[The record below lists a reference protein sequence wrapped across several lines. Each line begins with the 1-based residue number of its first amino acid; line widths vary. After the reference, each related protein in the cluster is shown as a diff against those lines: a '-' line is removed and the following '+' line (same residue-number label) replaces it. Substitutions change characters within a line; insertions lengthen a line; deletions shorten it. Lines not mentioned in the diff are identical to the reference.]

1 MVANN
6 GKFQIMFLGLK
17 IDNSKITF
25 AIENKQIK
33 CKREVK
39 LLQITIDEKLTF
51 TKCIANIC
59 SVTNNRLR
67 ALARIRVFL
76 SMEQTKYLPKTYIMS
91 TFKYCSLTW
100 MFCNETSNSQINKIY
115 KRTLRLVYEM
125 EGANLED
132 LLLKDN
138 LWNVHENNIHTLL
151 IEIYKSRNN
160 LNPPIMKDFF
170 WIEKNSI
177 WSPK

>member
-115 KRTLRLVYEM
+115 ERTLRLVYEM
-125 EGANLED
+125 EDANLED
-132 LLLKDN
+132 LLLKEN
-138 LWNVHENNIHTLL
+138 L
-151 IEIYKSRNN
+151 
-160 LNPPIMKDFF
+160 
-170 WIEKNSI
+170 
-177 WSPK
+177 